1 MRENINTLNY
11 LAQVL
16 YSESRNRD
24 TVNKSRAQLYQSII
38 DDMQEQ
44 IDLIMDEL
52 LKAEREQS

>member
-1 MRENINTLNY
+1 MRKNIDTLNY

>member
-1 MRENINTLNY
+1 MRKNIDTLNY

-24 TVNKSRAQLYQSII
+24 TVDKGRAQLYQSII

>member
-1 MRENINTLNY
+1 MRKNIDTLNY

-24 TVNKSRAQLYQSII
+24 TVDKSRAQLYQSII